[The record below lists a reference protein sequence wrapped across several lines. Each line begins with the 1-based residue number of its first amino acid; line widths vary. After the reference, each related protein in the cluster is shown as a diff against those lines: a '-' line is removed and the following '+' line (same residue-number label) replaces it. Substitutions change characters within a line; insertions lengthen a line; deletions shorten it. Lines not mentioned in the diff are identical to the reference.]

1 MTVKEFLQQVYLAHR
16 AIDIKLEQINRLQS
30 LATRVTTTLKAV
42 PNGANSFDSR
52 IENSV
57 VMIQEKISAL
67 TKEISDLM
75 TVNEKVTTAISHV
88 DNSDER
94 AILEY
99 RYLCFFSWKEIARLL
114 KFSLRQVF
122 LLHNRALK
130 NFSKG
135 LQ

>member
-1 MTVKEFLQQVYLAHR
+1 MTAKEFLQQAYYAQQEV
-16 AIDIKLEQINRLQS
+16 DMKLEQIERLQL
-30 LATRVTTTLKAV
+30 LATRTTTTLKVV
-42 PNGANSFDSR
+42 PNGSPSFNSR
-52 IENSV
+52 IESSV

-67 TKEISDLM
+67 TKEISDM
-75 TVNEKVTTAISHV
+75 MAVNEKVTAAIAHV

-99 RYLCFFSWKEIARLL
+99 RYLCFFSWKEIARRL

-130 NFSKG
+130 NFSRT